1 MRYNALHVIV
11 LLFMK
16 QKEDK
21 MNKER
26 FKLEKEDVNCWTL
39 IVYNKDG
46 SINEDLTVNGMR
58 YKDVYK
64 YRNTLIQYGE

>member
-1 MRYNALHVIV
+1 
-11 LLFMK
+11 
-16 QKEDK
+16 